1 METINMI
8 TKADIDA
15 NKPVVV
21 KWAKPLKSSG
31 AVTDGVL
38 AGQADEFITRIDQES
53 ELLGQLRYV
62 EMDGETQDIQALRVR
77 ANLQNMLQLTGGSAG
92 AQVANITSL
101 TETIPD
107 ILKTTLVAQPFTA
120 FTLIPKTFMKT
131 NIEHEGFI
139 AKYESLLVPSVAY
152 SAEQIAIFGK
162 VPANNQTAA
171 GYQALD
177 GILAQL
183 DTVAAAS
190 VDTSTHEL
198 KAGYA
203 LGKYGYYDDTTSGHD
218 PAWAA
223 INAGAGYDIIPQV
236 DAMLGAFTAQGGK
249 RKEANIYVSSKL
261 EAALIAEASKRETD
275 GGDRL
280 FFNDNGNLVLRG
292 REVIQLDALDN
303 PVNSY
308 NDVIIIANPD
318 SIAYGPVMDVES
330 EAQYYVDRK
339 AYLTSVDVMFDV
351 GIIFAEDVLYA
362 DVAYTPKA

>member
-1 METINMI
+1 MNI

-15 NKPVVV
+15 NKPVIV
-21 KWAKPLKSSG
+21 KWAKTLQSSG
-31 AVTDGVL
+31 VATAGVL
-38 AGQADEFITRIDQES
+38 AGQADEFITRIENES

-62 EMDGETQDIQALRVR
+62 EMDGETQDIQSLRVR
-77 ANLQNMLQLTGGSAG
+77 ANLMNMMKLSGASGAG
-92 AQVANITSL
+92 TQIDNLSSV
-101 TETIPD
+101 TETEPT
-107 ILKTTLVAQPFTA
+107 ILKQTLVAVPLTA
-120 FTLIPKTFMKT
+120 YTYIPKTFLKT

-162 VPANNQTAA
+162 NT
-171 GYQALD
+171 QAD
-177 GILAQL
+177 AKGIHAMKGILAQL
-183 DTVAAAS
+183 DDVATAS
-190 VDTSTHEL
+190 VDTSTHAL
-198 KAGYA
+198 KEGYP
-203 LGKYGYYDDTTSGHD
+203 LGKYGYYDDTTSGHT

-223 INAGAGYDIIPQV
+223 INAGTGYEIIPQV
-236 DAMLGAFTAQGGK
+236 DAMLADYTSQGGK

-261 EAALIAEASKRETD
+261 EALLIAEASKRETD

-280 FFNDNGNLVLRG
+280 FFNDNGNLVFRG

-308 NDVIIIANPD
+308 ADEIIIANPD
-318 SIAYGPVMDVES
+318 SIAYGPVMNMES
-330 EAQYYVDRK
+330 EAAYVIEKK

-362 DVAYTPKA
+362 DVDYTPKGS

>member
-21 KWAKPLKSSG
+21 KWAKPLQNAG

-92 AQVANITSL
+92 AQVENITSL
-101 TETIPD
+101 TETTPD

-120 FTLIPKTFMKT
+120 FTLIPKTFLKT

-162 VPANNQTAA
+162 VPSSSQTAA
-171 GYQALD
+171 GYQALN

-190 VDTSTHEL
+190 VDTSTHKL

-203 LGKYGYYDDTTSGHD
+203 LGKYGYKYASSQDT
-218 PAWAA
+218 WEA
-223 INAGAGYDIIPQV
+223 INAGAGYEIIPQI
-236 DAMLGAFTAQGGK
+236 DAMLGAYTAQGGK

-280 FFNDNGNLVLRG
+280 FFNDDGNLVLRG

-330 EAQYYVDRK
+330 EAQYYVDKK